1 MNKVDFTLKNGR
13 VERMHP
19 KIAELL
25 QRKGKGTYQTTAVQ
39 VSPQRAVL
47 TPAAQPRMLT
57 AGEDQVMRNAAKS
70 SGVVVHP
77 GKVAEE
83 PAPVNDTPVD
93 PGIPEDAAETPVDLA
108 SMSVDE
114 LREYAKRQGVQVHH
128 RAGTEKII
136 EAIEKKAEE

>member
-13 VERMHP
+13 IERMHP

-39 VSPQRAVL
+39 ESPQRAVL
-47 TPAAQPRMLT
+47 APEQPRMLT
-57 AGEDQVMRNAAKS
+57 TEEDQVMREAVKS

-77 GKVAEE
+77 GKLAEE
-83 PAPVNDTPVD
+83 PTPLIDTPVD

-108 SMSVDE
+108 SMSVDD
-114 LREYAKRQGVQVHH
+114 LREYAKRRGVQVHH